1 MFTLFLLVT
10 SGALADPHGAQIPG
24 STRQQSLQPT
34 TEKTLTPRK
43 LLYELLSIVVHHG
56 GPQSG
61 HYTVYRKVRLPKD
74 TDPEVRIAEGDGAGL
89 LCSTLVREQS
99 KETEI
104 DETIPVEMEV
114 EPTGEDQKTVVWFK
128 VSDTN
133 VRRVEELEVQQ
144 ANASLLFYERLKNT
158 S

>member
-10 SGALADPHGAQIPG
+10 SGALADPYGAQIPG

-34 TEKTLTPRK
+34 TEKTLIPHK

-61 HYTVYRKVRLPKD
+61 HYTINHKVRLPKD
-74 TDPEVRIAEGDGAGL
+74 IDLEVRITEGDGASL
-89 LCSTLVREQS
+89 LCSMLVQEQS
-99 KETEI
+99 KEIEI
-104 DETIPVEMEV
+104 DKTIPLEMEV
-114 EPTGEDQKTVVWFK
+114 EPMGEDQKTIVWFK

-133 VRRVEELEVQQ
+133 VRQSGGARS
-144 ANASLLFYERLKNT
+144 AIGKR
-158 S
+158 